1 MEYWPAPFSKVP
13 TMLLLGPCVES
24 VRAKMLNQTIDGL
37 KLNADSLC
45 EYLQLQLPILI
56 DYIEE
61 FSH

>member
-1 MEYWPAPFSKVP
+1 
-13 TMLLLGPCVES
+13 MLLLGPCVES